1 MIFLFYVALPGCIH
15 LVSGLVWWYKDS
27 FIHTSAVLGRWL
39 EGWAQLVISLLMQSK
54 GLSVWSLKGGGW
66 SFYMLVQGFMRPQ
79 GKLPISKKLVLEMA
93 ECHVHWDVIGKQL

>member
-1 MIFLFYVALPGCIH
+1 
-15 LVSGLVWWYKDS
+15 
-27 FIHTSAVLGRWL
+27 
-39 EGWAQLVISLLMQSK
+39 MQSK